1 MSLFDADET
10 RTTLTLLCSSTEEY
24 KPWISTD
31 EVTRGKKSSEI
42 QVSIVTWSWKDRLID
57 ESSCD
62 YMWKE

>member
-31 EVTRGKKSSEI
+31 EVTRGKKKFRNSGLDCHLEAG
-42 QVSIVTWSWKDRLID
+42 KID
-57 ESSCD
+57 
-62 YMWKE
+62 

>member
-42 QVSIVTWSWKDRLID
+42 QVSIVTWKLER
-57 ESSCD
+57 
-62 YMWKE
+62 